1 MARNVAPAVDA
12 AGQRATGP
20 PEPVDVAHAVPER
33 HPMRWVATAVVAVLA
48 AQLGH
53 MLVTNPNFE
62 WDVVFRYL
70 NTESIGRGLWVTLKL
85 TVIAMVVGIVLGV
98 LLAVCRLS
106 GNWLVRA
113 LAAAYIWFFRG
124 VPALV
129 QLIFWFNLSALM
141 PRVSIGIPFGPEFVV
156 WETNSLITPLLAAIL
171 GLGLNEGAYMAEIV
185 RGGLMSVDPG
195 QTEAAQ
201 ALGMSRTRTLFRVVL
216 PQAMRFIVPPTG
228 SQVINMIKATSLVS
242 VIALSDLLYTVQ
254 TIYNRT
260 FQTIPLLLVA
270 CVWYL
275 VITSILYVGQSFIE
289 RHYSRGSNRNT
300 PTRFR
305 DVLKIRRRPALPPT
319 TGEVPT

>member
-1 MARNVAPAVDA
+1 MSTVAPNAPASHAVNGRV
-12 AGQRATGP
+12 AGT

-33 HPMRWVATAVVAVLA
+33 HPLRWVATVVVAVLA
-48 AQLGH
+48 AQLIH

-62 WDVVFRYL
+62 WDVVLRYF
-70 NTESIGRGLWVTLKL
+70 NTESVARGLWTTLKL
-85 TVIAMVVGIVLGV
+85 TVIAMAVGIVLGV

-106 GNWLVRA
+106 GNPLLRS
-113 LAAAYIWFFRG
+113 LAALYIWFFRG

-141 PRVSIGIPFGPEFVV
+141 PRVSIGIPFGPEFMQ
-156 WETNSLITPLLAAIL
+156 WETNALITPLLAAIL

-185 RGGLMSVDPG
+185 RGGLMSVDHG

-201 ALGMSRTRTLFRVVL
+201 ALGMSRMRTLFRVVL

-228 SQVINMIKATSLVS
+228 SQVINMLKATSLVS

-254 TIYNRT
+254 SIYNRT

-289 RHYSRGSNRNT
+289 RHYARGSNRHT
-300 PTRFR
+300 PTRYR
-305 DVLKIRRRPALPPT
+305 DVLKIRRKPVVP
-319 TGEVPT
+319 GVEVPS